1 MLKKCGFLAV
11 ILIGHIVCGQQVT
24 IARVEQMPN
33 LPTPYQMRDWKRV
46 AMGYDSLVFDLDLSG
61 QYLPL
66 IWINNNTINYPEHS
80 SFGLH
85 TYVGTKYP
93 DNAEAINLLPAVIG
107 ASLIGVKKSDQWGHN
122 WVLGC
127 EEFFNRRP
135 TENVYLN
142 NPATESGDDWWYAT
156 MPNIFFYQLYDLYSG
171 MGDFAFQLRSVADQ
185 WLKAVIKMGGN
196 ATPWKLPY
204 MNYRGWILRTMQ
216 PYSGGVTE
224 PEAAG
229 ALGWLLYHAY
239 QVTGEAKYR
248 WGAEWA
254 IEFLDGWTS
263 NPAYE
268 LQLPYGVYIAARMNA
283 ELGTNYDIE
292 KMINWCFDPTD
303 NVREWGVTLGRW
315 GQYDCYGLV
324 GEARFSGYAF
334 AMNTFQMAA
343 ALVPLVRYDDRFA
356 RAIGKWMLN
365 LANASRLFYTNYL
378 PDGNQ
383 DGANWAHQ
391 YDPQGYIAHEALR
404 QSYYGASPYATGDAV
419 RGGWSFTNYALYGA
433 SHVGYLAAIVDTT
446 DVPGILRLDLRA
458 TDFFQKKAYPSYL
471 IYNPYHEPKNITWDV
486 GNQVMDLYDAVA
498 NTFVQRN
505 VSGQVVLNIPADA
518 VTMPVLV
525 PAGGNVSYHYDKLLV
540 NGVVVDYNTGQSVT
554 DYPPRIKALAAEK
567 SSLNS
572 GDTVQIYCTATD
584 REQERLSF
592 TWFEGAKQLSDT
604 LPVISWV
611 APHVDSNFS
620 IYCQVTDGVNPVIID
635 SVRIRV
641 YTAYNHSPVILA
653 MEASAR
659 KMNPGD
665 TITLTCRVWDE
676 DDDALNFDWFAPVGQ
691 LLGSDSVV
699 KWIAPKSSGFF
710 WLKCTVSDERGGIT
724 CDSLSLQ
731 VRNPDLPQIG
741 DPVLFLPFCGTPQDY
756 SGLCNHGTAV
766 NVASGADR
774 HGIAGMAYLFDG
786 ASSHVRVPTNASLNF
801 NDAISISLWLRPT
814 QLFTTR
820 ETYPISHGNWENRWK
835 ISVTPSQKIRWTVK
849 TTTGIKD
856 LDSKTTLVA
865 NNWYHVVAIYDGTN
879 ILIYINGSL
888 DNQSNFTGKILPTN
902 IDLMIGQVL
911 PGNAQYNFKGS
922 IDDVR
927 VYDYAIDATTVMQL
941 YQEPSGFTEPQSPK
955 PYKFALK
962 PNFPNPFNPATS
974 ICWQLPERG
983 KVSLEVFDVRG
994 NLVSTLL
1001 NTELP
1006 AGEYTYLWQ
1015 AERLSSGIYFIRL
1028 QHESNLAIR
1037 KCIKLK

>member
-1 MLKKCGFLAV
+1 
-11 ILIGHIVCGQQVT
+11 
-24 IARVEQMPN
+24 
-33 LPTPYQMRDWKRV
+33 
-46 AMGYDSLVFDLDLSG
+46 
-61 QYLPL
+61 
-66 IWINNNTINYPEHS
+66 
-80 SFGLH
+80 
-85 TYVGTKYP
+85 
-93 DNAEAINLLPAVIG
+93 
-107 ASLIGVKKSDQWGHN
+107 
-122 WVLGC
+122 
-127 EEFFNRRP
+127 
-135 TENVYLN
+135 
-142 NPATESGDDWWYAT
+142 
-156 MPNIFFYQLYDLYSG
+156 
-171 MGDFAFQLRSVADQ
+171 
-185 WLKAVIKMGGN
+185 
-196 ATPWKLPY
+196 
-204 MNYRGWILRTMQ
+204 
-216 PYSGGVTE
+216 
-224 PEAAG
+224 
-229 ALGWLLYHAY
+229 
-239 QVTGEAKYR
+239 
-248 WGAEWA
+248 
-254 IEFLDGWTS
+254 
-263 NPAYE
+263 
-268 LQLPYGVYIAARMNA
+268 
-283 ELGTNYDIE
+283 
-292 KMINWCFDPTD
+292 
-303 NVREWGVTLGRW
+303 
-315 GQYDCYGLV
+315 
-324 GEARFSGYAF
+324 
-334 AMNTFQMAA
+334 
-343 ALVPLVRYDDRFA
+343 
-356 RAIGKWMLN
+356 
-365 LANASRLFYTNYL
+365 
-378 PDGNQ
+378 
-383 DGANWAHQ
+383 
-391 YDPQGYIAHEALR
+391 
-404 QSYYGASPYATGDAV
+404 
-419 RGGWSFTNYALYGA
+419 
-433 SHVGYLAAIVDTT
+433 
-446 DVPGILRLDLRA
+446 
-458 TDFFQKKAYPSYL
+458 
-471 IYNPYHEPKNITWDV
+471 
-486 GNQVMDLYDAVA
+486 
-498 NTFVQRN
+498 
-505 VSGQVVLNIPADA
+505 
-518 VTMPVLV
+518 
-525 PAGGNVSYHYDKLLV
+525 
-540 NGVVVDYNTGQSVT
+540 
-554 DYPPRIKALAAEK
+554 
-567 SSLNS
+567 
-572 GDTVQIYCTATD
+572 
-584 REQERLSF
+584 
-592 TWFEGAKQLSDT
+592 
-604 LPVISWV
+604 
-611 APHVDSNFS
+611 
-620 IYCQVTDGVNPVIID
+620 
-635 SVRIRV
+635 
-641 YTAYNHSPVILA
+641 